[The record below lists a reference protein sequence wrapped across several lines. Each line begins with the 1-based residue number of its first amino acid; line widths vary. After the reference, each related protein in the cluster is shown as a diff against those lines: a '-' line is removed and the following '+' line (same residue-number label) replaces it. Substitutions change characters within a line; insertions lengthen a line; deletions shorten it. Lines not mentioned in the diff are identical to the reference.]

1 MRRADMGSMREARR
15 VSRQESKDKRDFSHS
30 FEMTRE
36 AGASDRDLEEQ
47 FGGDVEAAAEVPN
60 VVLVERAPRRSGRGA
75 KIALAA
81 QALGDDAGGGRQA
94 MRSQGRCKEGFPSP
108 AAVPLPCGKADK
120 KNAPI
125 V

>member
-1 MRRADMGSMREARR
+1 MGSMREARR

-60 VVLVERAPRRSGRGA
+60 VVLVELAPRRSVRGA

-81 QALGDDAGGGRQA
+81 QDLGDDAGVGQQA
-94 MRSQGRCKEGFPSP
+94 MRSPERSEERFLSARADPFTGVKVEENIG
-108 AAVPLPCGKADK
+108 PLRSE
-120 KNAPI
+120 
-125 V
+125 